1 MAKIAVIGGSFGGL
15 TAAFELKRLLG
26 KKAEV
31 TVISAMDK
39 FVFVPSLPWVS
50 MGWRKAEDISLPLK
64 GILKRKG
71 ISFIHDEAKGIDA
84 ESSKVIT
91 ASGEMPYDFL
101 VIATGPTLAFDEVPG
116 LGPKGGHTE
125 CIFELDQALHA
136 RQAWEKFLEDPGPMA
151 IGSVQGVSCFGPAY
165 EYAFEVDAE
174 LRRRGIRHKVPIHFI
189 TSEPYLGHFGIGGFG
204 ASKRWMEDEF
214 AEKDIKVLTNQAV
227 EEFIPG
233 GNGHSDKEARLK
245 DGTKIPY
252 KLAMFAPAMKGVPAV
267 TDLGNP
273 RGFIPVDENMRHK
286 AHENIF
292 CVGVAV
298 AIAPPDP
305 TPVPTGVPKT
315 GYMSVKMAQTAA
327 RTIASDIRGK
337 EPVVP
342 PYEMDV
348 ICLMD
353 MGDTAAYMSAKPLL
367 PPRQELT
374 LRKAKWAK
382 WMKIWLEKYF
392 LFKMKRGA
400 SNWP

>member
-64 GILKRKG
+64 GMLKRKG
-71 ISFIHDEAKGIDA
+71 ISFIHDEAKGVDA
-84 ESSKVIT
+84 ESAKVLT
-91 ASGEMPYDFL
+91 ASGEIPYDYL
-101 VIATGPTLAFDEVPG
+101 VIATGPALAFDEVPG

-125 CIFELDQALHA
+125 CIFELDQAE
-136 RQAWEKFLEDPGPMA
+136 QAKLAWDKFLEDPGPMA
-151 IGSVQGVSCFGPAY
+151 IGSVQGVSCFGPPY

-189 TSEPYLGHFGIGGFG
+189 TSEPFIGHFGIGGFG
-204 ASKRWMEDEF
+204 ASKSWIEDEF
-214 AEKDIKVLTNQAV
+214 AEKDIKVLANQAV
-227 EEFIPG
+227 EEFTP
-233 GNGHSDKEARLK
+233 DEVRLK

-273 RGFIPVDENMRHK
+273 RGFIPVDENMMHK
-286 AHENIF
+286 KHENIF

-315 GYMSVKMAQTAA
+315 GYMSVKMALTAA
-327 RTIASDIRGK
+327 GTIAADIKGSSMPDK
-337 EPVVP
+337 
-342 PYEMDV
+342 YEMNV

-367 PPRQELT
+367 PPRQEIT
-374 LRKAKWAK
+374 LKKAIWAK

-392 LFKMKRGA
+392 LYKMKRGA